1 MFSNLKSLKT
11 DMLNKGWVVDA
22 FNFQFNNKG
31 YVVIV
36 ELYKEN
42 ERKPDFSLVKLDF
55 IDISDLSRHYRTH
68 ANSKGFINLDV
79 KSFRFFFDIPY
90 SDSLGDVIETFKR
103 QLGETIPSQILEKND
118 LQKKV
123 MVTSLSK
130 SDLEDPNKIHPTHL
144 QNTGNR
150 TVYNSNKASILI
162 NDLYEVI
169 IDRKQ
174 LSVCFSADPT
184 KEKSAQEILV
194 NYGL

>member
-1 MFSNLKSLKT
+1 MFSNLKQLKM
-11 DMLNKGWVVDA
+11 DMLNKDWAIDA
-22 FNFQFNNKG
+22 FHFQFNNKG

-55 IDISDLSRHYRTH
+55 VDNNDLSRHYRTH
-68 ANSKGFINLDV
+68 ANSQGFIDLDI

-103 QLGETIPSQILEKND
+103 QLGEVIPSQIFEKNN

-130 SDLEDPNKIHPTHL
+130 SDLEDPNKIYPTHL
-144 QNTGNR
+144 RNTGNR

-169 IDRKQ
+169 VDRKQ
-174 LSVCFSADPT
+174 LSICFSADRT
-184 KEKSAQEILV
+184 KEKSAQDILV